1 MLAKPKATKRPTAA
15 AKAKAV
21 AAIFGEPEP
30 RETLDFC
37 YRRRH
42 LETTPDVACGR
53 VREFKYII
61 ELTGLDHVI
70 STTLNRI
77 RKRDGANIFS
87 EATDHLLTGLTY
99 ARHVGAGG
107 RRTRHRTTASQ
118 RTRQQGA

>member
-1 MLAKPKATKRPTAA
+1 MPAKPKATKRPSIA

-21 AAIFGEPEP
+21 AAMFGEPEP

-42 LETTPDVACGR
+42 LGTTPDVVCGG

-61 ELTGLDHVI
+61 ELTDLDHAI

-77 RKRDGANIFS
+77 RERDGVKIFN
-87 EATDHLLTGLTY
+87 EVADHLITGLTDY
-99 ARHVGAGG
+99 ARHVGARDRRGH
-107 RRTRHRTTASQ
+107 RRTGASQ
-118 RTRQQGA
+118 RTH

>member
-1 MLAKPKATKRPTAA
+1 MPTAKPKARKRPNIA

-42 LETTPDVACGR
+42 LETTPDVACGGG
-53 VREFKYII
+53 REFKYII
-61 ELTGLDHVI
+61 ELTDLDHTI

-77 RKRDGANIFS
+77 RKRDGAKIFN
-87 EATDHLLTGLTY
+87 EAADHLITGLTDY
-99 ARHVGAGG
+99 ARHVGAGD
-107 RRTRHRTTASQ
+107 RRTRRRTTA
-118 RTRQQGA
+118 